1 MAANFSFEST
11 GKYIQNRGESKAGL
25 RTLGAPIRAAPKLP
39 SEGWSES
46 A

>member
-1 MAANFSFEST
+1 MAANFSFKPT
-11 GKYIQNRGESKAGL
+11 GKYMQNRGESKAGL
-25 RTLGAPIRAAPKLP
+25 RTGAPIPAAPKLP